1 MLIEGNWEVK
11 NNKQE
16 SINNYKE
23 LFFEYTDK
31 LPTLKEALEQMF
43 KSIIK
48 DKNKI
53 NELIIDIKEK
63 CKTTID
69 NNWDEIKNKYKNITV
84 VDAYII
90 CSYTCES
97 KEKDYSPYKI
107 LNQNLVSK
115 DRKQGVQNISKYL
128 YILLKSLRKLPK
140 HYPNTDLY
148 RCIKTEV
155 DLENNDSKTF
165 WGFTSTSTD
174 EKTAYKFLDNN
185 NEIKSGTLFKLE
197 GNIWGYDIELFNK
210 YREKEI
216 LLEPE
221 RKYIVKYISYEP
233 VIKVTCSMIESPL
246 VLEEPQYVVKI
257 EKDKDKYELGLLCHI
272 PNKKINALITYN
284 HILDLQ
290 FLNNAQKLK
299 ILLNDDIKEINM
311 KINRYK
317 YTNKELDI
325 TIIEILDED
334 NINKYIE
341 IDDKFFNLHNYAGIN
356 ILSVGLKN
364 ERLDG
369 IILCKKNNNFICSS
383 VSINEGIIL
392 LKDNLKLIGLI
403 KVYNNNLNEIE
414 FIPMDII
421 INEINFIKC
430 KYEIKEKDI
439 VNKIQIINNEHE
451 SNHYTN
457 DEIKKNIQIIIN
469 GEIKSIINSEPNKDY
484 LKYKFTKTGIYN
496 IYFISRNYLYNMSYM
511 FFNCST
517 LIEIDFAS
525 FNSNKVKA
533 MDSMFQGC
541 ISLKNINLSS
551 FNTSHVINMRNLFF
565 GCSSLEKINLSTFK
579 TDEVKFMSYMFYE
592 CKSLKEID
600 LSSFNTKKVFD
611 MEGMFGGCESLKKLN
626 VSSFKTYF
634 VENMSSMF
642 EGCKLLEELNLIS
655 FEPNDLRTISSMFS
669 DCSKLKKL
677 KLASF
682 KINSECKREKVFNGC
697 RSLKNLECENEYV
710 KKLLNKE
717 LDRLKKIK
725 NNIY

>member
-1 MLIEGNWEVK
+1 M
-11 NNKQE
+11 
-16 SINNYKE
+16 
-23 LFFEYTDK
+23 
-31 LPTLKEALEQMF
+31 
-43 KSIIK
+43 II
-48 DKNKI
+48 
-53 NELIIDIKEK
+53 
-63 CKTTID
+63 
-69 NNWDEIKNKYKNITV
+69 
-84 VDAYII
+84 
-90 CSYTCES
+90 SH
-97 KEKDYSPYKI
+97 SPYKL

-185 NEIKSGTLFKLE
+185 HEIKSGTLFKLE

-221 RKYIVKYISYEP
+221 RKYIVKSINYEP

-257 EKDKDKYELGLLCHI
+257 EKDKDKYELGLLCRI
-272 PNKKINALITYN
+272 PKKKINALITYN
-284 HILDLQ
+284 HIIDLH
-290 FLNNAQKLK
+290 FLNNAKKLK
-299 ILLNDDIKEINM
+299 ILVNDNNKKEVNM

-334 NINKYIE
+334 NINKFIE
-341 IDDKFFNLHNYAGIN
+341 IDDKFFNLENYQYIN
-356 ILSVGLKN
+356 IVSVGLKN
-364 ERLDG
+364 EKLDG
-369 IILCKKNNNFICSS
+369 IILYKKYNNFICSS

-403 KVYNNNLNEIE
+403 KGNNNNLNEIE

-421 INEINFIKC
+421 INQINFIKC

-439 VNKIQIINNEHE
+439 GYNTQIINNKHEKEHIP
-451 SNHYTN
+451 N
-457 DEIKKNIQIIIN
+457 DEIEKKIQIIIN
-469 GEIKSIINSEPNKDY
+469 GEIKSIINSELNINY
-484 LKYKFTKTGIYN
+484 LQYIFTETGIYN
-496 IYFISRNYLYNMSYM
+496 IYFIAQPYLTYMSYM
-511 FFNCST
+511 FFNCSS
-517 LIEIDFAS
+517 LIEIDFTS
-525 FNSNKVKA
+525 FNSNEVKNL
-533 MDSMFQGC
+533 DSMFFGC
-541 ISLKNINLSS
+541 SSLKNINLSS
-551 FNTSHVINMRNLFF
+551 FNTSHVINMRNLFY
-565 GCSSLEKINLSTFK
+565 GCSSLKKINLSTFK
-579 TDEVKFMSYMFYE
+579 TDEVNFMSYMFYG
-592 CKSLKEID
+592 CKSLEEID
-600 LSSFNTKKVFD
+600 LSSFNTIKVFD
-611 MEGMFGGCESLKKLN
+611 MEGMFGGCHSLKKLD
-626 VSSFKTYF
+626 VSSFKTYI

-642 EGCKLLEELNLIS
+642 KGCESLEELNLIS